1 MAVRLNSNA
10 GALNADD
17 VIQHAVGADALS
29 QVLKAMACLE
39 EEPIDAEQYSQ
50 QWLALLGGPPQ
61 RATVPLE
68 SLQAL
73 IANIRDRLKDNPQ
86 KLALSLTMLA
96 MQLPLID
103 CEVGGAIVPATQK
116 LLGISSENLN
126 VNYENIPGNNNE
138 QQNTLLVA
146 HLLAAVAT
154 HQSTEIG
161 NILTKIKNNFGE
173 KPEFIARGPPRI
185 GSSLGWHAR

>member
-1 MAVRLNSNA
+1 
-10 GALNADD
+10 
-17 VIQHAVGADALS
+17 
-29 QVLKAMACLE
+29 MACLE
-39 EEPIDAEQYSQ
+39 EDSIDAEQYSQ

-73 IANIRDRLKDNPQ
+73 IAKIRGKLKANPQ

-103 CEVGGAIVPATQK
+103 CEVGGAIGPVTQK
-116 LLGISSENLN
+116 LLGISPDDLN
-126 VNYENIPGNNNE
+126 VDLDNIPGSNNE
-138 QQNTLLVA
+138 QKNTLLVA

-154 HQSTEIG
+154 HQSTKIDP
-161 NILTKIKNNFGE
+161 ILTKIKNNFGE
-173 KPEFIARGPPRI
+173 ESLNLSPVAAAHWLKPWLACPMKALAFTVRSHWR
-185 GSSLGWHAR
+185 SK